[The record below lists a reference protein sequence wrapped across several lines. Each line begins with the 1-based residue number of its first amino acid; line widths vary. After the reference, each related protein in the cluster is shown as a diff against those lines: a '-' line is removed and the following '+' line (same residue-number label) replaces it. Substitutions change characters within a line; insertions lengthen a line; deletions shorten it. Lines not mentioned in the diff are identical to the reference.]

1 MSVREEIEE
10 MIQEMNPDAMFMDD
24 LDDAIIGIGC
34 QYTGTPL
41 VVYSA
46 TKIIESLM
54 EGDGGMDRETAEE
67 WYGFNIACAYVGEGT
82 PIIVEDWII
91 EENK

>member
-1 MSVREEIEE
+1 MSVREEIDEL
-10 MIQEMNPDAMFMDD
+10 IQEMNPDAMFMDG
-24 LDDAIIGIGC
+24 LDAAIIGIGC

-46 TKIIESLM
+46 TKIIQALM
-54 EGDGGMDRETAEE
+54 EGDEGMDQETAEE
-67 WYGFNIACAYVGEGT
+67 HYGFNIACAYIGEGT

>member
-1 MSVREEIEE
+1 MSVREEIDE
-10 MIQEMNPDAMFMDD
+10 MIQEMNPDAMFMDG

-54 EGDGGMDRETAEE
+54 KGDDGMDYETAQEH
-67 WYGFNIACAYVGEGT
+67 YGFNIACAYVGEGT